1 MVSGSQIEGGGG
13 TQIISAG
20 VRKTIQSIKE
30 IVGNHSDIDIY
41 WALKETDMDPNETT
55 QKLLNQ
61 GDAFCSFLT
70 WVLFVLVF
78 FRWVLVLL
86 KSTSLLVEFVVGFD
100 SEFIVEQFC
109 WLWFFELL
117 S

>member
-1 MVSGSQIEGGGG
+1 MVSGSRIEGG

-61 GDAFCSFLT
+61 GE
-70 WVLFVLVF
+70 
-78 FRWVLVLL
+78 LL
-86 KSTSLLVEFVVGFD
+86 LCLWLFD
-100 SEFIVEQFC
+100 S
-109 WLWFFELL
+109 
-117 S
+117 